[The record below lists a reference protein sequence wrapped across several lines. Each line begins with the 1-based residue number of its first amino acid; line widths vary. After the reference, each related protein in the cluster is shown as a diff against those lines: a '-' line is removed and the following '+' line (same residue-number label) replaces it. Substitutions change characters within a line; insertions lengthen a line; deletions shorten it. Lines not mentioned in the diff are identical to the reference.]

1 MFSFATSPH
10 SSFVVATPHFWCCC
24 CWCGGTCPFGWWWV
38 VRVDQQLFCWVWVC
52 VFQWRCWVRVV
63 LYKHNGRSVSSQQQQ
78 QQLFSIM
85 RELLCWCW
93 FISVK
98 FGGDTD
104 ENFCCAFEYFNGRG
118 RVVVDTLT
126 LLDYYGWRYGFTRC
140 FLKSV
145 SSILGVYESECFW
158 GL

>member
-1 MFSFATSPH
+1 M
-10 SSFVVATPHFWCCC
+10 
-24 CWCGGTCPFGWWWV
+24 
-38 VRVDQQLFCWVWVC
+38 
-52 VFQWRCWVRVV
+52 
-63 LYKHNGRSVSSQQQQ
+63 
-78 QQLFSIM
+78 
-85 RELLCWCW
+85 
-93 FISVK
+93 K

-145 SSILGVYESECFW
+145 SSILGVYESECFLRIIRW
-158 GL
+158 KIVLKLKKQQLRNRNKYKKIIKREENMNGI

>member
-1 MFSFATSPH
+1 M
-10 SSFVVATPHFWCCC
+10 
-24 CWCGGTCPFGWWWV
+24 
-38 VRVDQQLFCWVWVC
+38 
-52 VFQWRCWVRVV
+52 
-63 LYKHNGRSVSSQQQQ
+63 
-78 QQLFSIM
+78 
-85 RELLCWCW
+85 
-93 FISVK
+93 K

-145 SSILGVYESECFW
+145 SSIVGVYESECFLRIIRW
-158 GL
+158 KIVLKLKKQQLRNRNKNKKIIKREENMNGI

>member
-1 MFSFATSPH
+1 M
-10 SSFVVATPHFWCCC
+10 
-24 CWCGGTCPFGWWWV
+24 
-38 VRVDQQLFCWVWVC
+38 
-52 VFQWRCWVRVV
+52 
-63 LYKHNGRSVSSQQQQ
+63 
-78 QQLFSIM
+78 
-85 RELLCWCW
+85 
-93 FISVK
+93 K

-145 SSILGVYESECFW
+145 SSILGVYVSECFFEDYKMENS
-158 GL
+158 LKTKKATIKKSK